1 MKINLVEDIITL
13 LDKVEVNPGT
23 SQRNLDVAILL
34 LETLKKI
41 NQNET
46 EKI

>member
-1 MKINLVEDIITL
+1 MNNIIIKDIINL
-13 LDKVEVNPGT
+13 LDNVDTIPG
-23 SQRNLDVAILL
+23 SSRRNLEVAIEI